1 MPMLPTGK
9 KRNNQDGFTFVELV
23 VVVGIFAVM
32 LLFAVP
38 LFRQITLTEGTTR
51 SLSQFVSLIETL
63 KQEAV
68 IKNTTFA
75 LHIDVQRGKVYITD
89 PSMDEAALLEAER
102 NSVSF
107 DDDLELRNLEFPEN
121 ESRSSDDTTIR
132 FFSKGFSDRALIHVR
147 EDDQERTVKISMF
160 QQKVRLIDKY
170 VSYDDCI

>member
-1 MPMLPTGK
+1 MLPTGK
-9 KRNNQDGFTFVELV
+9 KRNNQAGFTFVELV
-23 VVVGIFAVM
+23 VVVGIFAIM

-38 LFRQITLTEGTTR
+38 LFRQINLTEGTTR
-51 SLSQFVSLIETL
+51 SLAQFVSLIETL

-68 IKNTTFA
+68 IKNTTFV
-75 LHIDVQRGKVYITD
+75 LHIDVQTGKVYTTD
-89 PSMDEAALLEAER
+89 PSMDEEALMAAER
-102 NSVSF
+102 KSVSF
-107 DDDLELRNLEFPEN
+107 DDDLELRNLEFPED